1 MAVALHAAFAFH
13 REGMDG
19 SPHPFGKIGM
29 GTANPTAG
37 GAPVVTVSR
46 IHENDCSV
54 IRPVSDAA
62 PQRLGDCSMGLL
74 RIKFSSG
81 KKAGIFSDLALF
93 VVVGLLGLD
102 APVRPVGKGHA
113 DADHGSRIV
122 IVERDSFRHF
132 SSKDCEQNAASG
144 SSDRV
149 LKVVPRGFKVFLAS
163 RRFNND
169 FSLASQQA
177 LPDEIVVVVTVIA
190 VAGIWVPARDTLFE
204 KGIGRKKYQTSA
216 SGDSLDHRSDSMA
229 KFGQEGGIVVVIAVR
244 DG

>member
-1 MAVALHAAFAFH
+1 MIVALHAAFAFR

-29 GTANPTAG
+29 GPTNPAAA
-37 GAPVVTVSR
+37 GAPVVTVPR

-54 IRPVSDAA
+54 IRPVPDAT
-62 PQRLGDCSMGLL
+62 PQRLRDCPIGLL

-81 KKAGIFSDLALF
+81 KKAGIFAKLALF

-102 APVRPVGKGHA
+102 APVRPVGQGHA
-113 DADHGSRIV
+113 DADHSSRIV
-122 IVERDSFRHF
+122 IIERDSFRHF
-132 SSKDCEQNAASG
+132 AAKDCEQNAASS

-149 LKVVPRGFKVFLAS
+149 PKVVPCGFKVFLAS

-169 FSLASQQA
+169 FSLASQKA
-177 LPDEIVVVVTVIA
+177 LPDEIVVVVTVVV
-190 VAGIWVPARDTLFE
+190 VASIWIPARYTLFE